1 MPLTPLDAAGVAFY
15 QTNVTALAE
24 LHRGIAAL
32 AEAADVDT
40 LLAQGEKLKARLRE
54 LCPHERSDGWPVQQ
68 WITEHTKLTFLAQL
82 REMTDT
88 RQRLFDNPS

>member
-15 QTNVTALAE
+15 QANVAALAE
-24 LHRGIAAL
+24 LHRGIADL
-32 AEAADVDT
+32 ADAADVDT

-68 WITEHTKLTFLAQL
+68 LLNEHAKFAFLAQV

-88 RQRLFDNPS
+88 RKRLFDNPS